1 MEILNTKINQAEKAL
16 KNIRGYLW
24 GQPDTV

>member
-1 MEILNTKINQAEKAL
+1 MEEFENKILNVENSL

-24 GQPDTV
+24 KESNWR